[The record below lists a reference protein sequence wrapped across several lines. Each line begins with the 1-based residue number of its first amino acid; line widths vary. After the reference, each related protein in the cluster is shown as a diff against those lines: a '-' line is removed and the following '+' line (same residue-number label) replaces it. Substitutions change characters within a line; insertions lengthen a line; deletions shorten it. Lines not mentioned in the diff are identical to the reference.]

1 VTWEIKHHL
10 IAYFLSKISAKNDQ
24 KRVMYIKVS
33 EPNVMN
39 VFYSHDVQS
48 PNMLTETDEL
58 WKPISKIKHND
69 RSNKNVQ

>member
-1 VTWEIKHHL
+1 
-10 IAYFLSKISAKNDQ
+10 
-24 KRVMYIKVS
+24 MYIKVS